1 MIQGRKRTKIV
12 INKPSASITPLR
24 FEDMF
29 LDCGC
34 GVKSYTYRLRYRN
47 IPTVK
52 QIKAGNGVLAKR
64 DDIVRDIH
72 QRLTTLPEK
81 KSNQGYFSGLV
92 SYFRYLD
99 GINYQ
104 GDLFSNEIMGGCIK
118 HFNNLRDKGEQ
129 VAKVEQIK
137 TSLSF
142 LLRQWN
148 RESDLKALPEVA
160 AKPSSASKAFHV
172 ETELK
177 PLSKVLVKGAL
188 TFQEAIENNQM
199 LDIHPF
205 FDDSL
210 FSARAKRN
218 GWTAH
223 KVGVNRNGFKR
234 CMKPMVPT
242 INTSQLKLERLHR
255 QVFYNHA
262 SRNWFFV
269 FSMLTGMN
277 KSVLANVRHKDVLFK
292 SIGSG
297 RFVFDGEKFRA
308 GYKDL
313 DNSCGFSQRT
323 KELITR
329 WLKTSKL
336 MYQSLGI
343 SLSNEL
349 VLCPF
354 FSTKGEVW
362 TFNTHGTNISYIN
375 LQLEKITGLKVTA
388 SRFRATKSDVLM
400 RVTEDIFL
408 VSQGLNNTVNVVA
421 KRYSS
426 GVQADHDNNLNATF
440 GAMSAISKGEEI
452 GKAIGDA
459 KAMRSDILSDYDYKN
474 LRNRESKEQ
483 PLMTTPSGIKCAG
496 ATSEKLVAEARR
508 MTQLGI
514 DFSKDTGRCTDFLG
528 CFDCDSHKLVA
539 SENDIWLML
548 SFLEQIEDLKE
559 MVASN
564 SAPKNEYFVVEGI
577 LKKVLLRL
585 KQKAPK
591 NYTQAKQK
599 VDDGDYHPL
608 YQDRA
613 SASQFFKGKG

>member
-1 MIQGRKRTKIV
+1 MIQGRKRTKIA
-12 INKPSASITPLR
+12 IEKTRAPIIPLR
-24 FEDMF
+24 FEDMV
-29 LDCGC
+29 LDTGN
-34 GVKSYTYRLRYRN
+34 GIKSCFYRLRYRN
-47 IPTVK
+47 VPTVK
-52 QIKAGNGVLAKR
+52 QIKSGNEVLANR
-64 DDIVRDIH
+64 DDIVREIY
-72 QRLTTLPEK
+72 QRLSLLPHK
-81 KSNQGYFSGLV
+81 VTKQHYFSGLV

-99 GINYQ
+99 GIGYN
-104 GDLFSNEIMGGCIK
+104 GDLFSSAVMTDSIK
-118 HFNNLRDKGEQ
+118 HFNKLREKGMQ
-129 VAKVEQIK
+129 VSAVIRIK
-137 TSLSF
+137 DGLSV
-142 LLRQWN
+142 LLKLWN
-148 RESDLKALPEVA
+148 READVKVLPDVVSSSPA
-160 AKPSSASKAFHV
+160 ANKAFHM

-177 PLSKVLVKGAL
+177 PLSKILVRGAL
-188 TFQEAIENNQM
+188 AFEEAIEKNEL

-205 FDDSL
+205 FDEEL
-210 FSARAKRN
+210 FSEQAKSKE
-218 GWTAH
+218 WTPPLTAQ
-223 KVGVNRNGFKR
+223 KKNGFKK
-234 CMKPMVPT
+234 CMIPVPGT
-242 INTSQLKLERLHR
+242 IKDSPLPLERLHR
-255 QVFYNHA
+255 QVFYNQA

-277 KSVLANVRHKDVLFK
+277 KSVLANVRHKDVSFK

-313 DNSCGFSQRT
+313 DNSAGFSLRT
-323 KELITR
+323 KELIIR

-336 MYQSLGI
+336 MYLSLGI
-343 SLSNEL
+343 PISNEIP
-349 VLCPF
+349 LCPF
-354 FSTKGEVW
+354 FSASGEVW
-362 TFNTHGTNISYIN
+362 TFGTHGTNLSYIN
-375 LQLEKITGLKVTA
+375 TQLEKIMGLTVTV

-408 VSQGLNNTVNVVA
+408 VSQGLNNSVNVVA

-440 GAMSAISKGEEI
+440 GALSAVAKGEDI
-452 GKAIGDA
+452 GKAIEDA
-459 KAMRSDILSDYDYKN
+459 KAMRSDILSDYDYKK
-474 LRNRESKEQ
+474 LRHSESKEQ

-496 ATSEKLVAEARR
+496 ATPEKLVAETRR
-508 MTQLGI
+508 MKLLGI
-514 DFSKDTGRCTDFLG
+514 DFSKDTGRCTDFLA

-548 SFLEQIEDLKE
+548 SFLEKVEDLKE

-564 SAPKNEYFVVEGI
+564 SAPKNEYFVVEGM

-591 NYTQAKQK
+591 NYAQAKQK

-613 SASQFFKGKG
+613 SASQFF

>member
-1 MIQGRKRTKIV
+1 MIQGRKRTKIT
-12 INKPSASITPLR
+12 IEKTSAPIIPLR
-24 FEDMF
+24 FEDMV
-29 LDCGC
+29 LDCGNEN
-34 GVKSYTYRLRYRN
+34 KAYTHRLRYRN
-47 IPTVK
+47 VPTVK
-52 QIKAGNGVLAKR
+52 QIESGSGVLANR

-72 QRLTTLPEK
+72 QKLNPLPESRTK
-81 KSNQGYFSGLV
+81 GAYFAGLV

-99 GINYQ
+99 SIGYH
-104 GDLFSNEIMGGCIK
+104 GDLFSSAVMIDCLE
-118 HFNNLRDKGEQ
+118 HFNKLCEKGVQ
-129 VAKVEQIK
+129 VSKASKIK

-142 LLRQWN
+142 LLRQWG
-148 RESDLKALPEVA
+148 RESYLKTLPEVA
-160 AKPSSASKAFHV
+160 GIPPAANKAFHV
-172 ETELK
+172 EAELK
-177 PLSKVLVKGAL
+177 PLSKVLVKGAKA
-188 TFQEAIENNQM
+188 FQEAIEKNEL

-205 FDDSL
+205 FDEDL
-210 FSARAKRN
+210 FDEQAKRF
-218 GWTAH
+218 GWTLRQSAA
-223 KVGVNRNGFKR
+223 KKNGFKTS
-234 CMKPMVPT
+234 MKPRGGTIKFSPVPFD
-242 INTSQLKLERLHR
+242 RLHR
-255 QVFYNHA
+255 QVFYNQA

-277 KSVLANVRHKDVLFK
+277 KSVLANVRHKDVSFK
-292 SIGSG
+292 NIGSG

-308 GYKDL
+308 GYKSL
-313 DNSCGFSQRT
+313 DNSAGFSLRT

-329 WLKTSKL
+329 WLKTSKA

-343 SLSNEL
+343 PLSNEL
-349 VLCPF
+349 PLCPF
-354 FSTKGEVW
+354 FSSSGEIL
-362 TFNTHGTNISYIN
+362 TFNVHGSNIGIIN
-375 LQLEKITGLKVTA
+375 NQLEKITGLRVTT

-408 VSQGLNNTVNVVA
+408 VSQGLNNSVNVVT

-440 GAMSAISKGEEI
+440 GALSAIAKGEEV
-452 GKAIGDA
+452 GRAIEDS
-459 KAMRSDILSDYDYKN
+459 KVMRSDILSDYDARK
-474 LRNRESKEQ
+474 LRTRESQEQ

-496 ATSEKLVAEARR
+496 PTPERLVAEAKR
-508 MTQLGI
+508 MKQLGI
-514 DFSKDTGRCTDFLG
+514 DFSQDTGRCTDFLA

-564 SAPKNEYFVVEGI
+564 SAPKEEYFVVEGV

-591 NYTQAKQK
+591 NYAQAKQK
-599 VDDGDYHPL
+599 VDDGDFHPL

-613 SASQFFKGKG
+613 SASQFFKG

>member
-1 MIQGRKRTKIV
+1 MTQGRKRTKIAL
-12 INKPSASITPLR
+12 NKPIAPVIPLR
-24 FEDMF
+24 FEDMV
-29 LDCGC
+29 LDG
-34 GVKSYTYRLRYRN
+34 GNGLKAYTHRLRYRN
-47 IPTVK
+47 VPAVK
-52 QIKAGNGVLAKR
+52 QIKSGNEVLANR

-72 QRLTTLPEK
+72 QMLNPLPENK
-81 KSNQGYFSGLV
+81 TKLGCFSGLV
-92 SYFRYLD
+92 AYFKYLD
-99 GINYQ
+99 GIGYH
-104 GDLFSNEIMGGCIK
+104 GDLFRNAVMIDCIK
-118 HFNNLRDKGEQ
+118 HFNKLREKGVLVS
-129 VAKVEQIK
+129 VAEQIK
-137 TSLSF
+137 NSLSF

-148 RESDLKALPEVA
+148 READLKVLPEVA
-160 AKPSSASKAFHV
+160 ARTPAANKAFHV

-177 PLSKVLVKGAL
+177 PLSKVLIKGAVA
-188 TFQEAIENNQM
+188 FQEAIENNEL

-205 FDDSL
+205 FDEEL
-210 FSARAKRN
+210 FDEQARRN
-218 GWTAH
+218 GWTLRQRAE
-223 KVGVNRNGFKR
+223 KKKGFKW
-234 CMKPMVPT
+234 CMKPMGAT
-242 INTSQLKLERLHR
+242 LKDASLPLEQLHR
-255 QVFYNHA
+255 QVFYNQA

-277 KSVLANVRHKDVLFK
+277 TSVLANVRHKDVSFK

-313 DNSCGFSQRT
+313 DNSTGFSQRT

-329 WLKTSKL
+329 WLKTSKV

-343 SLSNEL
+343 PLSNEL
-349 VLCPF
+349 PLCPF
-354 FSTKGEVW
+354 FNANGEVW
-362 TFNTHGTNISYIN
+362 TFNNHGSVIGRIN
-375 LQLEKITGLKVTA
+375 TQLEKITGLTVTT

-408 VSQGLNNTVNVVA
+408 VSQGLNNDINVVA
-421 KRYSS
+421 QRYSS

-440 GAMSAISKGEEI
+440 GALSAVAKGEEI
-452 GKAIGDA
+452 GKAIEGA

-474 LRNRESKEQ
+474 LRSRESKEQ

-496 ATSEKLVAEARR
+496 ATPEKLIAEARR
-508 MTQLGI
+508 MKQLGV
-514 DFSKDTGRCTDFLG
+514 DFSKDTGRCTDFLA

-564 SAPKNEYFVVEGI
+564 SAPKDEYFVVEGL

-591 NYTQAKQK
+591 NYAQVKQK
-599 VDDGDYHPL
+599 VDDGDFHPL

-613 SASQFFKGKG
+613 SASQFFKG

>member
-1 MIQGRKRTKIV
+1 MIQGRKRTKIK
-12 INKPSASITPLR
+12 IKKTSAPIIPLR
-24 FEDMF
+24 FEEMV
-29 LDCGC
+29 LDCGN
-34 GVKSYTYRLRYRN
+34 GVQSYTYRLRYRN
-47 IPTVK
+47 VPTVK
-52 QIKAGNGVLAKR
+52 QIKSGSEVLANR
-64 DDIVRDIH
+64 DGIVREIH
-72 QRLTTLPEK
+72 QRLNPLPENNSK
-81 KSNQGYFSGLV
+81 KAYLSGLI
-92 SYFRYLD
+92 SYFKYLD
-99 GINYQ
+99 GIHYQ
-104 GDLFSNEIMGGCIK
+104 GDLFSNTAMVDCIK
-118 HFNNLRDKGEQ
+118 HFNKLRSKGEQ
-129 VAKVEQIK
+129 VSAAAQIK
-137 TSLSF
+137 SSLSF

-148 RESDLKALPEVA
+148 READLKVLPEVA
-160 AKPSSASKAFHV
+160 ARPLAANKAFHV

-177 PLSKVLVKGAL
+177 QLSKILVKGAL
-188 TFQEAIENNQM
+188 AFQEAIENNEL

-205 FDDSL
+205 FDEERFDEQ
-210 FSARAKRN
+210 AKRN
-218 GWTAH
+218 GWTP
-223 KVGVNRNGFKR
+223 KQISFKKYGLKK
-234 CMKPMVPT
+234 CMKPHAGT
-242 INTSQLKLERLHR
+242 LKISPLPLEQLHR
-255 QVFYNHA
+255 QVFYNQA

-277 KSVLANVRHKDVLFK
+277 TSVLANVQHKDVSFK

-313 DNSCGFSQRT
+313 DNSAGFNQRT

-329 WLKTSKL
+329 WLKTSKV

-343 SLSNEL
+343 PLSNEL
-349 VLCPF
+349 PLCPF
-354 FSTKGEVW
+354 FNGNGEVW
-362 TFNTHGTNISYIN
+362 TFNNHGSNIGCIN
-375 LQLEKITGLKVTA
+375 AQIEKITGLTVST

-408 VSQGLNNTVNVVA
+408 VSQGLNNEINVVA
-421 KRYSS
+421 QRYSS

-440 GAMSAISKGEEI
+440 GALSAVAKGEEI
-452 GKAIGDA
+452 GKAIEDA

-474 LRNRESKEQ
+474 LRTRESKEQ
-483 PLMTTPSGIKCAG
+483 PLMTTPSGINCAG
-496 ATSEKLVAEARR
+496 ATPEKLIAEARR
-508 MTQLGI
+508 MKQLGI
-514 DFSKDTGRCTDFLG
+514 DFSKDTGRCTDFLA

-564 SAPKNEYFVVEGI
+564 SAPKDEYFVVEGM

-591 NYTQAKQK
+591 NYAQAKQK
-599 VDDGDYHPL
+599 VDDGEYHPL

-613 SASQFFKGKG
+613 SASHFFKG

>member
-1 MIQGRKRTKIV
+1 MKQGRKRTKITTV
-12 INKPSASITPLR
+12 KSNAPIISLH
-24 FEDMF
+24 FEDMV
-29 LDCGC
+29 LDSGN
-34 GVKSYTYRLRYRN
+34 GLKSYTHRLRYCHV
-47 IPTVK
+47 PTMV
-52 QIKAGNGVLAKR
+52 QIRSGKGVLANR

-72 QRLTTLPEK
+72 QRLNPLPENRSK
-81 KSNQGYFSGLV
+81 QKYFSGLV
-92 SYFRYLD
+92 TYFKYLD
-99 GINYQ
+99 GIGHH
-104 GDLFSNEIMGGCIK
+104 GDLFANTVMIDCIK
-118 HFNNLRDKGEQ
+118 HFNKLREKGVQ
-129 VAKVEQIK
+129 VSVAGQIK
-137 TSLSF
+137 CSLSF
-142 LLRQWN
+142 LLRLWN
-148 RESDLKALPEVA
+148 RESDLKTLPEVA
-160 AKPSSASKAFHV
+160 ARAPAANKAFHV

-188 TFQEAIENNQM
+188 AFQEAIENNEL

-205 FDDSL
+205 FDEERFDEQVRRNNWTL
-210 FSARAKRN
+210 RQSAKKKR
-218 GWTAH
+218 
-223 KVGVNRNGFKR
+223 GFKQ
-234 CMKPMVPT
+234 CMKPQAGT
-242 INTSQLKLERLHR
+242 LKTSPLPLEQLHR
-255 QVFYNHA
+255 QVFYNQA

-277 KSVLANVRHKDVLFK
+277 TSVLANVQHKDVSFK
-292 SIGSG
+292 NIGSG

-313 DNSCGFSQRT
+313 DNSAGFSLRT

-329 WLKTSKL
+329 WLQTSKV

-343 SLSNEL
+343 TLSNEL
-349 VLCPF
+349 PLCPF
-354 FSTKGEVW
+354 FNANGEVW
-362 TFNTHGTNISYIN
+362 TFNVNGTNIGYIN
-375 LQLEKITGLKVTA
+375 TQLEKITGLTVTT

-408 VSQGLNNTVNVVA
+408 VSQGLNNSVNVVA

-440 GAMSAISKGEEI
+440 GALSAVAKGEEI
-452 GKAIGDA
+452 GKAIEDA
-459 KAMRSDILSDYDYKN
+459 KAMRSDILSDFDYKN
-474 LRNRESKEQ
+474 LRSRESKEQ

-496 ATSEKLVAEARR
+496 ATPEKLIAEARR
-508 MTQLGI
+508 MKQLGI
-514 DFSKDTGRCTDFLG
+514 DFSKDAGRCTDFLA

-564 SAPKNEYFVVEGI
+564 SAPKDEYFVVEGL

-591 NYTQAKQK
+591 NYAQAKQK
-599 VDDGDYHPL
+599 VDDGEYHPL

-613 SASQFFKGKG
+613 SASQFFKG

>member
-1 MIQGRKRTKIV
+1 MTQGRKRTKIAL
-12 INKPSASITPLR
+12 NKPSAPVIPLR
-24 FEDMF
+24 FKDMV
-29 LDCGC
+29 LDCGN
-34 GVKSYTYRLRYRN
+34 GNKSYTHRLRYLN
-47 IPTVK
+47 VPTVN
-52 QIKAGNGVLAKR
+52 QIKSGNGVLANR

-72 QRLTTLPEK
+72 QWLNPLPENRSK
-81 KSNQGYFSGLV
+81 QSYFTGLV
-92 SYFRYLD
+92 SYFQYLD
-99 GINYQ
+99 AIDYH
-104 GDLFSNEIMGGCIK
+104 GDLFANAVMIDCIK
-118 HFNNLRDKGEQ
+118 HFNKLREKGE
-129 VAKVEQIK
+129 KVSLAVQIK
-137 TSLSF
+137 NSLSI
-142 LLRQWN
+142 LLRLWN
-148 RESDLKALPEVA
+148 RESDLKVLPAVA
-160 AKPSSASKAFHV
+160 GRPLAANKAFHV

-188 TFQEAIENNQM
+188 AFQEAIEKNE
-199 LDIHPF
+199 LLEIHPF
-205 FDDSL
+205 FDEER
-210 FSARAKRN
+210 FNEQARRN
-218 GWTAH
+218 GWTPRH
-223 KVGVNRNGFKR
+223 IGLKRHGFKT
-234 CMKPMVPT
+234 CMKPQAGT
-242 INTSQLKLERLHR
+242 IKISPLPLEQLNR
-255 QVFYNHA
+255 QVFYNQG

-277 KSVLANVRHKDVLFK
+277 TSVLANVQHKDVSFK

-329 WLKTSKL
+329 WLKTSKE

-343 SLSNEL
+343 PLSNEL
-349 VLCPF
+349 PLCPF
-354 FSTKGEVW
+354 FNANGEVW
-362 TFNTHGTNISYIN
+362 TFNVNGSNIGYIN
-375 LQLEKITGLKVTA
+375 VQLEKISGLTVTT

-408 VSQGLNNTVNVVA
+408 VSQGLNNSMNVVA
-421 KRYSS
+421 IRYSS

-440 GAMSAISKGEEI
+440 GALSAVAKGEDI
-452 GKAIGDA
+452 GEAIEKA

-474 LRNRESKEQ
+474 LRSRESKEQ
-483 PLMTTPSGIKCAG
+483 PLMATPSGIKCAG
-496 ATSEKLVAEARR
+496 ATPEKLIAEARR
-508 MTQLGI
+508 MKQLGI
-514 DFSKDTGRCTDFLG
+514 DFSKDTGRCTDFLA

-548 SFLEQIEDLKE
+548 SFLDQIEDLKE

-564 SAPKNEYFVVEGI
+564 SAPKDEYFVVEGL

-591 NYTQAKQK
+591 NYAQAKQK
-599 VDDGDYHPL
+599 VDDGDFHPL

-613 SASQFFKGKG
+613 SASQFFKG